1 MATFHYEIRP
11 GLAED
16 EVWRRDVRPLLG
28 DAAASAIDI
37 WEFCFTEILNN
48 AVDHS
53 GGTQITVEVG
63 PVNGSTE
70 MLVSDNGMGIF
81 AKIQT
86 TLGLTD
92 ERHAILELAKGKL
105 TTDPANHTG
114 QGIFFT
120 SRLLDSFEI
129 LSGGV
134 FFRHEVEHDEEWI
147 LQRPEY
153 KSGTSVRM
161 KLDNHTERTCKAIFD
176 QYSSGDDYGFTKT
189 VVPVKLAR
197 EGDEKLIS
205 RSQAKR
211 ILARLSL
218 FKTVIFDFAEVA
230 SIGSSFADQIFRVF
244 ARHHPEIEVVA
255 IHANPEVQRMIDA
268 SMRPAQ
274 NMTLQELIERFR
286 DPNRE
291 E

>member
-1 MATFHYEIRP
+1 MATFHYEIRS
-11 GLAED
+11 GLE
-16 EVWRRDVRPLLG
+16 EYVVWRRDVRPLLG
-28 DAAASAIDI
+28 DASVSAIDI

-48 AVDHS
+48 AIDHS

-70 MLVSDNGMGIF
+70 MLVSDDGVGIF
-81 AKIQT
+81 TKIQT

-120 SRLLDSFEI
+120 SRLVDSFEI

-134 FFRHEVEHDEEWI
+134 FFSHEIEHAEEWI
-147 LQRPEY
+147 LQRPEFR
-153 KSGTSVRM
+153 SGTSVRM
-161 KLDNHTERTCKAIFD
+161 KLDNHTQRTCKAIFD

-189 VVPVKLAR
+189 VIPVKLAR

-218 FKTVIFDFAEVA
+218 FKTVIFDFAGVA

-244 ARHHPEIEVVA
+244 PKNHPQIEVVA
-255 IHANPEVQRMIDA
+255 IHATPEVQGMIDA
-268 SMRPAQ
+268 AMRPGQ
-274 NMTLQELIERFR
+274 NMTLQEVIDRLH
-286 DPNRE
+286 DPDRE